1 MARTSA
7 GSGSVVFLLMV
18 AAGCRHQAGSTETMI
33 ADAAATMADAAA
45 TSADA
50 AIAGDTTSPPGA
62 ECDGPC
68 QVSFASGS
76 DWSVYDD
83 DPATNPSAHRLG
95 GAQPVCLN
103 ATAPPSCPAGAV
115 IYGYPGGFWSVSL
128 LPVPGALW
136 VWGPG
141 VSPTAPADLQRFF
154 FSRVFVVGTQP
165 RGHISVA
172 ADDAA
177 EIRINGKVLDSVGS
191 VIVPSEASM
200 ANSQLT
206 TFDLSS
212 LLVAGSNTITI
223 AAQNGP
229 QMFGGC
235 PSACAYSS
243 NPAGV
248 VFGGEIT
255 WGGGGTPADSGAQG
269 PSRDGSAHGSDGASL
284 SPDCQR
290 LYNCCVGPAAQTAQF
305 CTGLVAQGICGVWLQ
320 SYAMAGIQC
329 P

>member
-1 MARTSA
+1 M
-7 GSGSVVFLLMV
+7 G
-18 AAGCRHQAGSTETMI
+18 
-33 ADAAATMADAAA
+33 DAAVTTADVAVIGDATG
-45 TSADA
+45 SA
-50 AIAGDTTSPPGA
+50 P

-68 QVSFASGS
+68 KLSFASGP

-83 DPATNPSAHRLG
+83 DPATNPSAQKLG

-103 ATAPPSCPAGAV
+103 PTAPPSCPPGAV
-115 IYGYPGGFWSVSL
+115 IYGFPYQGWSFSL
-128 LPVPGALW
+128 LTVPGALW

-141 VSPTAPADLQRFF
+141 VSPTDTADLKRFF
-154 FSRVFVVGTQP
+154 FSQVFAVGRRP

-172 ADDAA
+172 VDDAA

-191 VIVPSEASM
+191 VTAVSEASI
-200 ANSQLT
+200 ANSRLT
-206 TFDLSS
+206 SFDITP

-223 AAQNGP
+223 VAQNGP
-229 QMFGGC
+229 STFAGC

-255 WGGGGTPADSGAQG
+255 YNEVGAAADTGAHEADAA
-269 PSRDGSAHGSDGASL
+269 PL
-284 SPDCQR
+284 SQACQR

-305 CTGLVAQGICGVWLQ
+305 CAGLVAQGICDVWLQ
-320 SYAMAGIQC
+320 SYAQAGIQC